1 MTPLEYRLLAS
12 VSARHNVQQH
22 QVCSKSRL
30 PHVVRARHEWIES
43 VYGSIGSL
51 SETARRVGMDHTSV
65 MHALRKRGLT
75 GPLGVPRK
83 VVQR

>member
-1 MTPLEYRLLAS
+1 VTPLEHRLL
-12 VSARHNVQQH
+12 VSIAARH
-22 QVCSKSRL
+22 SLPARRIASADRA

-75 GPLGVPRK
+75 GPLGVPRR